1 MKRILILI
9 TFLERAIR
17 KFVKT
22 FNQKLDARKLEL
34 LWPQWVFSLQ
44 NEVVPRRLPIGC
56 TFGSVQS
63 LRLN

>member
-9 TFLERAIR
+9 TFSERAIR

>member
-1 MKRILILI
+1 MKRILVLI
-9 TFLERAIR
+9 TFSERAIR

-44 NEVVPRRLPIGC
+44 NEVVPRRLPFGC
-56 TFGSVQS
+56 TFGFVQTLGFS
-63 LRLN
+63 